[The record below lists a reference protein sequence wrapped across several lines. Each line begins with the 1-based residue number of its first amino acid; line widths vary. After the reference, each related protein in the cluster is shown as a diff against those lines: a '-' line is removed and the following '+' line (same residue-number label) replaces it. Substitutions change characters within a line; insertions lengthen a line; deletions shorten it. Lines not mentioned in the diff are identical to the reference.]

1 MNYYPVTSQAAIK
14 DELMSNGP
22 TMSLFTDRS
31 VGAASQTDGVLELM
45 LHRRLLDHL
54 GNGIDMNDLDDDG
67 KGVVARGK
75 VLLMFS
81 DDEAEVAD
89 ERRQLSRAL
98 ANQPVIAFQSI
109 KSSVQEYQKLH
120 NLQFSA
126 LTTPLP
132 ANLHLL
138 TLENVGLLKDNQIRL
153 RVENIYERS
162 DKSKLA
168 VENMISLDTFSYLKF
183 QSINKVN
190 LLGLGTKTKLNNHQ
204 LTLKPNEIG
213 TYILN
218 LTQNLSPKL
227 CSLKWE
233 HLHENKNLPAHSVIA
248 GHESN
253 GSPLYVCRHPNS
265 ENLLPGKY
273 SHTIHCRI
281 SNGGQEIIFND
292 EKIEV
297 LVDSNGA
304 NSSVSYQWV
313 PRHGGDAVSD
323 DAFVAG
329 HAHGVPIYIGRC
341 AKDGLVVGKIDEYFY
356 YAYGRKEHK
365 DCVDHQILT
374 C

>member
-1 MNYYPVTSQAAIK
+1 
-14 DELMSNGP
+14 
-22 TMSLFTDRS
+22 MSLFTDRS
-31 VGAASQTDGVLELM
+31 VGAASQSDGTLELM

-54 GNGIDMNDLDDDG
+54 GNGIDMNDLDADG

-75 VLLMFS
+75 VLLIFS
-81 DDEAEVAD
+81 DNEEEVAD
-89 ERRQLSRAL
+89 ERRQLTRAF
-98 ANQPVIAFQSI
+98 ANQPVIAFQPI
-109 KSSVQEYQKLH
+109 NSSVEEYQKSH
-120 NLQFSA
+120 NLHFSA
-126 LTTPLP
+126 LARPLP

-138 TLENVGLLKDNQIRL
+138 TLENVGHLKDNQIRL
-153 RVENIYERS
+153 RLENTYEHT
-162 DKSKLA
+162 DKLSVDEKTP
-168 VENMISLDTFSYLKF
+168 LDTFSFLKIH
-183 QSINKVN
+183 SINKVN
-190 LLGLGTKTKLNNHQ
+190 LLGLGTKARINDLQ

-218 LTQNLSPKL
+218 ITRNLPSRP

-233 HLHENKNLPAHSVIA
+233 RLHEGKNLPAHSVVS

-253 GSPLYVCRHPNS
+253 GSPLYICRHPNS
-265 ENLLPGKY
+265 KDLLPGKY
-273 SHTIHCRI
+273 SHSIHCRI

-292 EKIEV
+292 EQIEI
-297 LVDSNGA
+297 LVDSNA
-304 NSSVSYQWV
+304 VNSSVNYQWV

-323 DAFVAG
+323 EAFVAG
-329 HAHGVPIYIGRC
+329 HAHGVPIYAGRC